1 MFDFWKEVIINDG
14 ARVKALST
22 LEGPIEK
29 TGLRVER
36 CADYEAQYVVDK
48 TVYET
53 ECVEGVCASVNL
65 KGLINAESR
74 VAIELG
80 LSVGQDSEFARPWSA
95 FKKPFIV
102 EAKDDASLIAAI
114 REAVP
119 AHIGHVET
127 TLGEDGKT
135 VTAAKLVINDPK
147 VCVKSVKTATFNADT
162 KVNDWNVLEEKN
174 GVITSN
180 VVPVG
185 TGEWI
190 LENLRFPTHVN
201 TRVAA
206 PNADDM
212 PVAGG
217 KYTQYAFEYCV
228 PKRGVHGSGAVGQ
241 PLASVTHHVFYV
253 LKDAVPAFKAALE
266 GLTIKPVF
274 KGENTVATKED
285 DTVYS
290 KVLNE
295 DLPVE
300 PKTE

>member
-14 ARVKALST
+14 ARVKPLST
-22 LEGPIEK
+22 LGGPIAK

-48 TVYET
+48 TVYKT
-53 ECVEGVCASVNL
+53 ECVEGACARVNL
-65 KGLINAESR
+65 KGLISAESR

-80 LSVGQDSEFARPWSA
+80 LSVGQDSEYARPWSV

-102 EAKDDASLIAAI
+102 EAENEAGLIKAL
-114 REAVP
+114 REAIP
-119 AHIGHVET
+119 AHIGHVEVT
-127 TLGEDGKT
+127 TGEGGSI
-135 VTAAKLVINDPK
+135 TAAELVINDPK
-147 VCVKSVKTATFNADT
+147 VCVKSVKTATFNTDE
-162 KVNDWNVLEEKN
+162 KVNDWNALEEKN
-174 GVITSN
+174 GVITPN
-180 VVPVG
+180 VAPVG

-228 PKRGVHGSGAVGQ
+228 PKRGVHGSGAVGE
-241 PLASVTHHVFYV
+241 PLASVTHHIFYV
-253 LKDAVPAFKAALE
+253 LNGEAVTKFEAALE
-266 GLTIKPVF
+266 GLTPKSVF
-274 KGENTVATKED
+274 KGESTETKED
-285 DTVYS
+285 DTIYS
-290 KVLNE
+290 KVLDT

-300 PKTE
+300 PKTEE

>member
-1 MFDFWKEVIINDG
+1 MFDFWKEVIINSDDRLEAVKNAAG
-14 ARVKALST
+14 ESLVRVK
-22 LEGPIEK
+22 
-29 TGLRVER
+29 R
-36 CADYEAQYVVDK
+36 CADYNPKNVVDGIMYK
-48 TVYET
+48 T

-102 EAKDDASLIAAI
+102 EAKDEASLIAAI

-127 TLGEDGKT
+127 TLGGDGKT
-135 VTAAKLVINDPK
+135 ITAAKLVINDPK
-147 VCVKSVKTATFNADT
+147 VCVKSVKTATFDAT
-162 KVNDWNVLEEKN
+162 ANDWAALEEKES
-174 GVITSN
+174 VITSN

-228 PKRGVHGSGAVGQ
+228 SKRGAHGSGAVGQ

-253 LKDAVPAFKAALE
+253 LEGVDASVLE
-266 GLTIKPVF
+266 GLVTAEGLITIPENEKAYSTVRYGKVVGNEAALTAPATSPV
-274 KGENTVATKED
+274 KKD
-285 DTVYS
+285 
-290 KVLNE
+290 NE
-295 DLPVE
+295 
-300 PKTE
+300 

>member
-22 LEGPIEK
+22 LEGPIAK

-48 TVYET
+48 IVYRT
-53 ECVEGVCASVNL
+53 ECVEGNV
-65 KGLINAESR
+65 AEITLPESGEGR
-74 VAIELG
+74 LVIELG
-80 LSVGQDSEFARPWSA
+80 LSVGQDSEFARPWFA
-95 FKKPFIV
+95 FKKPVVAEFD
-102 EAKDDASLIAAI
+102 AKHSAADVM
-114 REAVP
+114 RLAVDS
-119 AHIGHVET
+119 HIGSVV
-127 TLGEDGKT
+127 GNKF
-135 VTAAKLVINDPK
+135 VLVDPK
-147 VCVKSVKTATFNADT
+147 VCVKKAVIETEDATGKVTEEDLTVKHNA
-162 KVNDWNVLEEKN
+162 
-174 GVITSN
+174 
-180 VVPVG
+180 VPAG

-241 PLASVTHHVFYV
+241 PLASVTHHIFYV
-253 LKDAVPAFKAALE
+253 LNGEAVTAFEAALE
-266 GLTIKPVF
+266 GLTVKPVF
-274 KGENTVATKED
+274 KGEDTVETKED

-290 KVLNE
+290 KVLDT

-300 PKTE
+300 PKTEE